1 MRRGARWWG
10 ACAACAA
17 AVGLLTPLLRAQDI
31 GAPISDLTR
40 GQAEVLWKSYA
51 LPDVA
56 LPSLA
61 PVWPARVERDGAR
74 AVVME
79 IELPI
84 LKPQGVAFSGSG
96 VKTDD
101 RAYTTMLIDDSTLQ
115 KWLGGEGRPIF
126 EGENA
131 FVMNVIAEE
140 PGRTVPR
147 GQRHDAVMAFRVMTL
162 TPTLAPEEDRRLHE
176 VQRTW
181 FSLFMPV
188 GESDAVLGAPVPKGV
203 VLLMP
208 GLFATPEGTLE
219 RLTTRLRKSG
229 FAVLRMWAQPSRFT
243 QRLEFDITPQDGLAD
258 DAAAI
263 ARAMDDRTAE
273 CAFAAREAF
282 AHVGRARPELAA
294 LPRGVVG
301 FSGGAM
307 TLPSVVALEPEKY
320 AAAVMV
326 GGGCC
331 FWQMNETSNYRSMID
346 AVRVRW
352 PEGTRTDASVAELR
366 RLVLE
371 KSTLDSFHTA
381 AALRGSGASV
391 LVVQG
396 ILDEAVPS
404 PLGDVLWERLGRPR
418 RLLLEAGHEPLFMQ
432 VPQHFGKMVEVIEE
446 GVARAAERGK
456 PE

>member
-1 MRRGARWWG
+1 VYEA
-10 ACAACAA
+10 
-17 AVGLLTPLLRAQDI
+17 
-31 GAPISDLTR
+31 
-40 GQAEVLWKSYA
+40 
-51 LPDVA
+51 
-56 LPSLA
+56 
-61 PVWPARVERDGAR
+61 
-74 AVVME
+74 
-79 IELPI
+79 
-84 LKPQGVAFSGSG
+84 
-96 VKTDD
+96 
-101 RAYTTMLIDDSTLQ
+101 
-115 KWLGGEGRPIF
+115 
-126 EGENA
+126 
-131 FVMNVIAEE
+131 
-140 PGRTVPR
+140 
-147 GQRHDAVMAFRVMTL
+147 
-162 TPTLAPEEDRRLHE
+162 
-176 VQRTW
+176 QRTW
-181 FSLFMPV
+181 FSLFMPL

-219 RLTTRLRKSG
+219 RLTTRMRKSG

-243 QRLEFDITPQDGLAD
+243 QRRECDITPQDGLAD

-263 ARAMDDRTAE
+263 ASAMDDRTAE

-366 RLVLE
+366 RVVLE

-391 LVVQG
+391 LVVQA

-404 PLGDVLWERLGRPR
+404 PLGDVLWKRLGRPR
-418 RLLLEAGHEPLFMQ
+418 RLLLEAGHETLFMQ

-446 GVARAAERGK
+446 GVALAAERAK

>member
-1 MRRGARWWG
+1 M
-10 ACAACAA
+10 
-17 AVGLLTPLLRAQDI
+17 AVGLVAPALRAQDI

-74 AVVME
+74 AVVVDV
-79 IELPI
+79 ELPI
-84 LKPQGVAFSGSG
+84 LKPSGMNLGRIGALRDVAIDPLGL
-96 VKTDD
+96 DD
-101 RAYTTMLIDDSTLQ
+101 GETLRRWVGDERAAV
-115 KWLGGEGRPIF
+115 RF

-131 FVMNVIAEE
+131 FVMDVVPEE
-140 PGRTVPR
+140 AGRAVPR
-147 GQRHDAVMAFRVMTL
+147 GRRHDGVMAFRVMTL
-162 TPTLAPEEDRRLHE
+162 TPRAESDEAAAVFE

-181 FSLFMPV
+181 FSLFMPL
-188 GESDAVLGAPVPKGV
+188 GEGDAVLGAPVPKGV

-219 RLTTRLRKSG
+219 RLTTRMRKSG

-263 ARAMDDRTAE
+263 ASAMDDRTAE

-307 TLPSVVALEPEKY
+307 TLPSVVALEPERY

-346 AVRVRW
+346 AVRVKW
-352 PEGTRTDASVAELR
+352 PEGMRTDASVAELR

-418 RLLLEAGHEPLFMQ
+418 RLLLEAGHETLFMQ
-432 VPQHFGKMVEVIEE
+432 VPQHFGKMVEVIQE

>member
-10 ACAACAA
+10 ACAACVM

-51 LPDVA
+51 LPDVG

-74 AVVME
+74 AVVVDL
-79 IELPI
+79 ELPI
-84 LKPQGVAFSGSG
+84 LKPTGKNLGRIGALREATVDPLEL
-96 VKTDD
+96 DD
-101 RAYTTMLIDDSTLQ
+101 GETLRRWVGDERAAV
-115 KWLGGEGRPIF
+115 RF

-131 FVMNVIAEE
+131 FVMDVAPEE
-140 PGRTVPR
+140 AGRAVPR
-147 GQRHDAVMAFRVMTL
+147 GRRHDAVKAFRVMTL
-162 TPTLAPEEDRRLHE
+162 TPQADSDEAAEFE
-176 VQRTW
+176 AQRTW
-181 FSLFMPV
+181 FSLFMPL
-188 GESDAVLGAPVPKGV
+188 GENDAVLGAPVPKGV

-219 RLTTRLRKSG
+219 RLTTRMRKSG

-243 QRLEFDITPQDGLAD
+243 QRLEFDISPQDGLAD

-263 ARAMDDRTAE
+263 ASAMDDRTAE

-366 RLVLE
+366 RVVLE

-391 LVVQG
+391 LVVQA

-404 PLGDVLWERLGRPR
+404 PLGDVLWKRLGRPR

>member
-1 MRRGARWWG
+1 MRPAARCWG
-10 ACAACAA
+10 WVACAV
-17 AVGLLTPLLRAQDI
+17 AVGLVAPLLRAQDI

-74 AVVME
+74 AVVVD

-84 LKPQGVAFSGSG
+84 LKPNGMNLGRIGALRDVAIDPLGL
-96 VKTDD
+96 DD
-101 RAYTTMLIDDSTLQ
+101 GETLRRWVGDERAAV
-115 KWLGGEGRPIF
+115 RF

-131 FVMNVIAEE
+131 FVMDVAPEE
-140 PGRTVPR
+140 AGRAVPR
-147 GQRHDAVMAFRVMTL
+147 GRRHDGVMAFRVMTL
-162 TPTLAPEEDRRLHE
+162 TPRADSEGTEAEFEA
-176 VQRTW
+176 QRTW
-181 FSLFMPV
+181 FSLFMPL
-188 GESDAVLGAPVPKGV
+188 GEGDAVLGAPVPKGV

-219 RLTTRLRKSG
+219 RLTTRMRKSG

-243 QRLEFDITPQDGLAD
+243 QRLEFEITPQDGLAD

-263 ARAMDDRTAE
+263 ASAMDDRTAE

-352 PEGTRTDASVAELR
+352 PEGTRTDGSVAELR

-381 AALRGSGASV
+381 AALRDSGASV

-404 PLGDVLWERLGRPR
+404 PLGDALWERLGRPR
-418 RLLLEAGHEPLFMQ
+418 RLLLEAGHETLFMQ
-432 VPQHFGKMVEVIEE
+432 VPQHFGKMVEVIQE
-446 GVARAAERGK
+446 GVSRAAERAK

>member
-1 MRRGARWWG
+1 MRPAARCWG
-10 ACAACAA
+10 WVACAV
-17 AVGLLTPLLRAQDI
+17 AVGLVAPLLRAQDI

-74 AVVME
+74 AVVVD

-84 LKPQGVAFSGSG
+84 LKPNGMNLGRIGALRDVAIDPLGL
-96 VKTDD
+96 DD
-101 RAYTTMLIDDSTLQ
+101 GETLRRWVGDERAAV
-115 KWLGGEGRPIF
+115 RF

-131 FVMNVIAEE
+131 FVMDVAPEE
-140 PGRTVPR
+140 AGRAVPR
-147 GQRHDAVMAFRVMTL
+147 GRRHDGVMAFRVMTL
-162 TPTLAPEEDRRLHE
+162 TPRADSEGTEAEFEA
-176 VQRTW
+176 QRTW
-181 FSLFMPV
+181 FSLFMPL
-188 GESDAVLGAPVPKGV
+188 GEGDAVLGAPVPKGV

-219 RLTTRLRKSG
+219 RLTTRMRKSG

-243 QRLEFDITPQDGLAD
+243 QRLEFEITPQDGLAD

-263 ARAMDDRTAE
+263 ASAMDDRTAE

-352 PEGTRTDASVAELR
+352 PEGTRTDGSVAELR

-381 AALRGSGASV
+381 AALRDSGASV

-404 PLGDVLWERLGRPR
+404 PLGDALWERLGRPR
-418 RLLLEAGHEPLFMQ
+418 RLLLEAGHETLFMQ
-432 VPQHFGKMVEVIEE
+432 VPQHFGKMVEVIQE
-446 GVARAAERGK
+446 GVARAAERAK